1 MNDPTVPP
9 SWLTY
14 LLGAVVAL
22 LASIFEYYRRKVD
35 KIEGVYMSKE
45 DFQKYMQQMRE
56 DRQLMHADNQA
67 RLKDIGDGMNR
78 VHVRID
84 QIFSADSK

>member
-1 MNDPTVPP
+1 MNDQPTPNF
-9 SWLTY
+9 LTY

-35 KIEGVYMSKE
+35 KMEGSYMSKE
-45 DFQKYMQQMRE
+45 DFQGYMKQMRE
-56 DRQLMHADNQA
+56 DRQQMHADNQS

-78 VHVRID
+78 VHERID
-84 QIFSADSK
+84 QIFNGDK